1 MLRWVRTATIGYKK
15 TQFAMKHIIP
25 VLALSLISL
34 STSAQELNTLTA
46 KEKKAGWKLLF
57 NGTNTEGWHTYLQK
71 DASTAWKVQ
80 DGALALDQEAKKN
93 GAPGGDLVTNEEYE
107 NYELTME
114 WKISEGGNS
123 GIIFGVHEDPQ
134 FKATYLTGPEMQVLD
149 DAKHPDGK
157 ITKHNSGDLYDL
169 KKSEKYAAK
178 PVGEWNLV
186 KIRKKD
192 GKLTFWLNGVKTV
205 ETTMTG
211 EEWKTLVA
219 GSKFKNWKSFGEY
232 AKGHIALQDHG
243 NEVWYRNIK
252 IHLL

>member
-71 DASTAWKVQ
+71 DASAAWKVQ

-211 EEWKTLVA
+211 EEWKALVA
-219 GSKFKNWKSFGEY
+219 GSKFKNWKGFGEY

-252 IHLL
+252 IHAL

>member
-1 MLRWVRTATIGYKK
+1 
-15 TQFAMKHIIP
+15 MKHIIP

-71 DASTAWKVQ
+71 DASAAWKVQ

-205 ETTMTG
+205 ETTMAS
-211 EEWKTLVA
+211 EEWKALVA

-243 NEVWYRNIK
+243 NEVWYRNVK
-252 IHLL
+252 IHVL

>member
-1 MLRWVRTATIGYKK
+1 
-15 TQFAMKHIIP
+15 MKHIIP

-71 DASTAWKVQ
+71 DASAAWKVQ
-80 DGALALDQEAKKN
+80 DGALALDQAAKKN
-93 GAPGGDLVTNEEYE
+93 GAPGGDLVTNDEYE
-107 NYELTME
+107 NYELTLE

-169 KKSEKYAAK
+169 KKSEKNAVK
-178 PVGEWNLV
+178 PVGEWNKV
-186 KIRKKD
+186 KIQKKD

-205 ETTMTG
+205 ETTMG
-211 EEWKTLVA
+211 SEEWKTLVA
-219 GSKFKNWKSFGEY
+219 NSKFKTWKGFGEY

-252 IHLL
+252 IHVL

>member
-1 MLRWVRTATIGYKK
+1 VLQLSAIKK

-71 DASTAWKVQ
+71 DASAAWKVQ
-80 DGALALDQEAKKN
+80 DGALALDQAAKKN
-93 GAPGGDLVTNEEYE
+93 GAPGGDLVTNDEYE
-107 NYELTME
+107 NYELTLE

-169 KKSEKYAAK
+169 KKSEKNAVK
-178 PVGEWNLV
+178 PVGEWNKV
-186 KIRKKD
+186 KIQKKD

-205 ETTMTG
+205 ETTMG
-211 EEWKTLVA
+211 SEEWKTLVA
-219 GSKFKNWKSFGEY
+219 NSKFKTWKGFGEY

-252 IHLL
+252 IHVL

>member
-1 MLRWVRTATIGYKK
+1 
-15 TQFAMKHIIP
+15 MKHIIP

-57 NGTNTEGWHTYLQK
+57 NGATTEGWHTYLQK
-71 DASTAWKVQ
+71 DASAAWKVQ

-93 GAPGGDLVTNEEYE
+93 GAPGGDLVTNDEYE
-107 NYELTME
+107 NYELTLE

-157 ITKHNSGDLYDL
+157 FPKHNSGDLYDL
-169 KKSEKYAAK
+169 KKSEKNAVK
-178 PVGEWNLV
+178 PTGEWNKV
-186 KIRKKD
+186 KILKKD

-205 ETTMTG
+205 ETTMG
-211 EEWKTLVA
+211 SEEWKTLLA
-219 GSKFKNWKSFGEY
+219 NSKFKNWKGFGEY

-252 IHLL
+252 IHVL

>member
-1 MLRWVRTATIGYKK
+1 
-15 TQFAMKHIIP
+15 MKHIIP

-34 STSAQELNTLTA
+34 ATSAQELNTLTA

-57 NGTNTEGWHTYLQK
+57 NGTTTEGWHTYLQK
-71 DASTAWKVQ
+71 DASAAWKVQ

-93 GAPGGDLVTNEEYE
+93 GAPGGDLVTNEEFE
-107 NYELTME
+107 NYELTLE

-134 FKATYLTGPEMQVLD
+134 LKATYLSGPEMQVLD

-157 ITKHNSGDLYDL
+157 YPKHNSGDLYDL
-169 KKSEKYAAK
+169 KKSEKNAVK
-178 PVGEWNLV
+178 PVGEWNKV
-186 KIRKKD
+186 KILKKN

-205 ETTMTG
+205 ETTMGG
-211 EEWKTLVA
+211 EEWNTLVA
-219 GSKFKNWKSFGEY
+219 NSKFKTWKDFGKY
-232 AKGHIALQDHG
+232 PKGHLALQDHG

-252 IHLL
+252 IHVL

>member
-1 MLRWVRTATIGYKK
+1 
-15 TQFAMKHIIP
+15 MKHIIP

-71 DASTAWKVQ
+71 DASAAWKVQ

-93 GAPGGDLVTNEEYE
+93 GAPGGDLVTNDEYE
-107 NYELTME
+107 NYELTLE

-169 KKSEKYAAK
+169 KKSEKNAVK
-178 PVGEWNLV
+178 PVGEWNKV
-186 KIRKKD
+186 KIVKKD

-205 ETTMTG
+205 ETTMG
-211 EEWKTLVA
+211 SEEWKTLVA
-219 GSKFKNWKSFGEY
+219 NSKFKTWKGFGEY

-252 IHLL
+252 IHVL

>member
-1 MLRWVRTATIGYKK
+1 
-15 TQFAMKHIIP
+15 MKHIIP

-71 DASTAWKVQ
+71 DASAAWKVQ

-93 GAPGGDLVTNEEYE
+93 GAPGGDLVTNEEFE

-169 KKSEKYAAK
+169 KKSSKNAAK
-178 PVGEWNLV
+178 PVGEWNQV
-186 KIRKKD
+186 KILKKD

-205 ETTMTG
+205 ETTMG
-211 EEWKTLVA
+211 SEEWKTLVA
-219 GSKFKNWKSFGEY
+219 GSKFKTWKGFGEY

-243 NEVWYRNIK
+243 DGVWYRNIK
-252 IHLL
+252 IHVL